1 MLVPQKNKTINWASL
16 LSCFSLEGSI
26 SIPVCLCWLLSG
38 KKKKLIKKRGN
49 SLLPFKFSHAQWF
62 LEHWTLVSAVV
73 SSLPRWSIAVPP
85 AVKPVPRQG
94 RAARLYM
101 TREGATHAV
110 KNNKLK
116 TNPETLGWICNSA
129 EMPQRSYDICARL
142 FLSLIYIPFTSLGG
156 TFSAGSGFC
165 GNYGQSVFPSEKLLL
180 W

>member
-1 MLVPQKNKTINWASL
+1 MSL
-16 LSCFSLEGSI
+16 LTSFRQ
-26 SIPVCLCWLLSG
+26 
-38 KKKKLIKKRGN
+38 KKKLIKKRGN